1 MARRM
6 SRREYVELFGP
17 TTGDRVR
24 LGDTDLWAEVERDDL
39 VAGDECAFGGGKT
52 LRDGLGTHGGVTA
65 ADGALDFVITNVLV
79 IDAVAGIVKAD
90 IGIKDGRIAGVGK
103 AGNPQLMD
111 GVDPELVVGAN
122 TDVRS
127 AEGMIATAGGIDVH
141 VHFDSAGLCDEAIAL
156 NFGFL
161 GKGSAYSVDPLL
173 EQIRAGA
180 IGLKIHE
187 DWGAMPAVIHASL
200 DAADE
205 FDVQLQIHTDTLN
218 ESGFFER
225 TLEAIGDRTIHTY
238 HSEGAGGGHA
248 PDIIRVS
255 GEANC
260 LPSSTN
266 PTNPYTRNTFDEH
279 LDMVMVCHHLSPR
292 IPEDVAFAESRIRRE
307 TIAAEDVLHDLG
319 AISVIGSDSQ
329 GMGRIGE
336 TVARTWQLAAHMKA
350 ERGSLPEDSGTGH
363 DNHRIKRY
371 VAKYT
376 INAAKIF
383 GIDDHIGSLEP
394 GKLADLVLWDPRFF
408 GIKPEMVF
416 KGGFPAWSVMGESN
430 ASLMTCEPLR
440 YRPQWGADGPARHAT
455 SLTFMAQAAID
466 AGVPDRIGLR
476 TPAAAP
482 TAVRAQVTATVERGA
497 VRIGIG
503 GPVGSGKTRLIECL
517 LPQFAEAGLRT
528 GVITNDLVTLEDAE
542 RVQRSGLIDP
552 ALVVGV
558 ETGACP
564 HTAIREDPSMNEA
577 AVRRLE
583 HEHGPL
589 DVLLLESG
597 GDNLAATFSAEL
609 VDYWIY
615 VIDTAAGDDIPRKRG
630 LGVTQADLLAVNK
643 IDLAPY
649 VGADLERMRADV
661 HTARPGRPSLFTDL
675 RAAKGAREVFEE
687 LCRSALFRDVK
698 AH

>member
-1 MARRM
+1 
-6 SRREYVELFGP
+6 VI
-17 TTGDRVR
+17 T
-24 LGDTDLWAEVERDDL
+24 
-39 VAGDECAFGGGKT
+39 
-52 LRDGLGTHGGVTA
+52 
-65 ADGALDFVITNVLV
+65 GALIV
-79 IDAVAGIVKAD
+79 DAVLGIVKAD
-90 IGIKDGRIAGVGK
+90 IGVKDGRIAGIGK
-103 AGNPQLMD
+103 AGNPDVMD
-111 GVDPELVVGAN
+111 GVQPELIVGAN

-127 AEGMIATAGGIDVH
+127 AEGMIVTAGGIDVH
-141 VHFDSAGLCDEAIAL
+141 VHFDSAGLCEEAISAGITTLIGGGLGPVTVGICSSGTTNLTRMLQAAEDYPL

-161 GKGSAYSVDPLL
+161 GKGSASSVEPLL

-200 DAADE
+200 DAADAL
-205 FDVQLQIHTDTLN
+205 DVQLQIHTDTLN

-225 TLEAIGDRTIHTY
+225 TLAAIGGRTIHTY

-266 PTNPYTRNTFDEH
+266 PTNPYTLNTFDEH

-336 TVARTWQLAAHMKA
+336 TVARTWQLAAHMKD
-350 ERGSLPEDSGTGH
+350 ERGSLAEDTGAGH
-363 DNHRIKRY
+363 DNQRIKRY

-408 GIKPEMVF
+408 GVKPEVVF

-440 YRPQWGADGPARHAT
+440 YRPQWGANGPARHAT

-466 AGVPDRIGLR
+466 DGVPGRIGLHKA
-476 TPAAAP
+476 AAAP
-482 TAVRAQVTATVERGA
+482 AGTRDLAKGDLLWNDALPEIRVDPETYRVEVNGELCTCE
-497 VRIGIG
+497 
-503 GPVGSGKTRLIECL
+503 PMTRVPL
-517 LPQFAEAGLRT
+517 
-528 GVITNDLVTLEDAE
+528 
-542 RVQRSGLIDP
+542 
-552 ALVVGV
+552 
-558 ETGACP
+558 
-564 HTAIREDPSMNEA
+564 
-577 AVRRLE
+577 
-583 HEHGPL
+583 GPL
-589 DVLLLESG
+589 YVL
-597 GDNLAATFSAEL
+597 
-609 VDYWIY
+609 
-615 VIDTAAGDDIPRKRG
+615 K
-630 LGVTQADLLAVNK
+630 
-643 IDLAPY
+643 
-649 VGADLERMRADV
+649 
-661 HTARPGRPSLFTDL
+661 
-675 RAAKGAREVFEE
+675 
-687 LCRSALFRDVK
+687 
-698 AH
+698 